1 METGPDVVLC
11 PRCGAENP
19 ARARFCLRCWGLLH
33 GPVCPHCGKQ
43 ATRAGARFCEHCD
56 HDLFVEPSTAAP
68 VPPPPVRPTPDAQ
81 HTGSAVSD
89 SGPLV
94 EPSASV
100 RGLEEPVSP
109 APGVV
114 AAEPPAV
121 APAVGELPV
130 VEPGP
135 EQATDEQ
142 PVAKPATPVQTVVP
156 DRTVVM
162 SDPAAALPTRRPL
175 WQFAAAGV
183 VVLIIALTIFA
194 ASAIRQPDAG
204 TGKRTMGP
212 SPRPTNLAQ
221 PAGASSQPSASPSEA
236 SKPPAPSV
244 GILKITTS
252 PSGAQVELDGTT
264 VGVTEVTLIDVKPGK
279 HTLKVGKAGFK
290 PISRDLE
297 VAAGDT
303 VVLDIPLSAAPPPAP
318 RRRGPAAPPLPS
330 PPPPPPPP

>member
-1 METGPDVVLC
+1 METVPDVVLC
-11 PRCGAENP
+11 PRCGAENT
-19 ARARFCLRCWGLLH
+19 ARARFCSRCWGLLH
-33 GPVCPHCGKQ
+33 GQVCPHCGKQ

-56 HDLFVEPSTAAP
+56 RDLFVEPSTAAP
-68 VPPPPVRPTPDAQ
+68 VQPPPVPPTPDPQ
-81 HTGSAVSD
+81 QSGSPVSD

-94 EPSASV
+94 EPSAPVQES
-100 RGLEEPVSP
+100 EEPVP
-109 APGVV
+109 TAPGPM
-114 AAEPPAV
+114 AAEPSAV
-121 APAVGELPV
+121 APAVAEPPV
-130 VEPGP
+130 IEPGP
-135 EQATDEQ
+135 EQATGEQ
-142 PVAKPATPVQTVVP
+142 PIAEPAAQMHAIDP
-156 DRTVVM
+156 DKFVVM
-162 SDPAAALPTRRPL
+162 SDPAAALPTRRPI

-194 ASAIRQPDAG
+194 ASATRRPDAG
-204 TGKRTMGP
+204 TGKRTTGP
-212 SPRPTNLAQ
+212 SPRPTNLVQ

-279 HTLKVGKAGFK
+279 HTLKVNKAGFK
-290 PISRDLE
+290 PISRDLDL
-297 VAAGDT
+297 AAGDT

-318 RRRGPAAPPLPS
+318 RRRGPAAPPLPQ